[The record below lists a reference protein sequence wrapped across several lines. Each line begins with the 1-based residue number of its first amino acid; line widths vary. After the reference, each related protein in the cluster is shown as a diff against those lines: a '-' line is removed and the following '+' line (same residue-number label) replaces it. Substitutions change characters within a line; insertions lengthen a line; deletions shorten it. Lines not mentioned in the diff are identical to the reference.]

1 MNGYS
6 SHTYKWINNKGE
18 VFYVQYTFKTNQG
31 IKNFTAARAKELF
44 SDPDYATRD
53 LYEAIEKGDHPSW
66 TWYVQIMPEA
76 DAATYKYDVLD
87 ITKVWPHADY
97 PLIEVGQLVLN
108 RNPDNYFAEVEQSAF
123 APTHTVP
130 GIEPS
135 NDKMLQGRLF
145 SYPDTHRHRLGAN
158 YDLLPINCPYRAR
171 VNHYQRDGPMNF
183 TKNYGGAT
191 NYEPNT
197 TGGPTADE
205 TKKWTT
211 PKLEGYVGRHGFGQP
226 DDYCQPRV
234 LYKKVMTEEDRE
246 HLIQNIADHM
256 NGVTKDIKEKAV
268 AIFWKIDPDYGER
281 VAKAVGVK
289 APMLAKM

>member
-1 MNGYS
+1 M
-6 SHTYKWINNKGE
+6 
-18 VFYVQYTFKTNQG
+18 
-31 IKNFTAARAKELF
+31 
-44 SDPDYATRD
+44 RD
-53 LYEAIEKGDHPSW
+53 LYESIEKGDHPSW

-76 DAATYKYDVLD
+76 DAANYKYDILD

-97 PLIEVGQLVLN
+97 PLIEVGQMVLN

-171 VNHYQRDGPMNF
+171 VNHYQRDGPMNA
-183 TKNYGGAT
+183 TKNFGGVS

-205 TKKWTT
+205 TKAWTT
-211 PKLEGYVGRHGFGQP
+211 PKVEGNVGRHGFGQP

-234 LYKKVMTEEDRE
+234 LYKKVMSEEDRE
-246 HLIQNIADHM
+246 HLIKNIADHM
-256 NGVTKDIKEKAV
+256 KDVTKDIKEKAV